1 MEIKIH
7 TIDNRKIAEIISDDT
22 VLQTVEDAV
31 DLIGNMSYQGF
42 DKLIIHEENIIPD
55 FFELK
60 NKIAGN
66 ILQKFSQ
73 YSMPLAIIGD
83 FEKYESKSLNDFI
96 FESNK
101 GKLINFVTTVEDGL
115 K

>member
-7 TIDNRKIAEIISDDT
+7 TINDRKIAEIISDNI

-42 DKLIIHEENIIPD
+42 DKLIIHEENIISD

-83 FEKYESKSLNDFI
+83 FEKYESKSPNDFI

-101 GKLINFVTTVEDGL
+101 GKQINFVTTVEDGL

>member
-1 MEIKIH
+1 MKIKIH
-7 TIDNRKIAEIISDDT
+7 TIDDRKIAEIISDDI

-42 DKLIIHEENIIPD
+42 DKLIIHEENMISD

-101 GKLINFVTTVEDGL
+101 GKQINFVTTVEDGL

>member
-7 TIDNRKIAEIISDDT
+7 TIDNRKIAEIISDNI

-42 DKLIIHEENIIPD
+42 DKLIIHEENMIPD

-101 GKLINFVTTVEDGL
+101 GSQINFVTNIEDGL

>member
-7 TIDNRKIAEIISDDT
+7 AIDNRKIAEIISDNI

-42 DKLIIHEENIIPD
+42 DKLIIHEENVIPD

-101 GKLINFVTTVEDGL
+101 GKQINFVTTIEDGL

>member
-7 TIDNRKIAEIISDDT
+7 TIDDRKIAEIISDNI

-31 DLIGNMSYQGF
+31 DLIGNMSYQRF
-42 DKLIIHEENIIPD
+42 DKLIIHEENMISD

-60 NKIAGN
+60 NKMAGN

-83 FEKYESKSLNDFI
+83 FGKYESKSLNDFI
-96 FESNK
+96 FESNR
-101 GKLINFVTTVEDGL
+101 GNQINFVTTIEDGL

>member
-7 TIDNRKIAEIISDDT
+7 TIDDRKIAEIISDNI

-101 GKLINFVTTVEDGL
+101 GKQINFVTTIEDGL

>member
-7 TIDNRKIAEIISDDT
+7 TIDNRKIAEIISDNI

-42 DKLIIHEENIIPD
+42 DKLIIHEENMIPD

-73 YSMPLAIIGD
+73 YSMPQRD
-83 FEKYESKSLNDFI
+83 RKS
-96 FESNK
+96 
-101 GKLINFVTTVEDGL
+101 VV
-115 K
+115 

>member
-7 TIDNRKIAEIISDDT
+7 TIDNRKIAEIISDDI

-42 DKLIIHEENIIPD
+42 DKLIIHEENMISD

-101 GKLINFVTTVEDGL
+101 GKQINFVTTVEDGL

>member
-7 TIDNRKIAEIISDDT
+7 TIDDRKIAEIISDNI

-42 DKLIIHEENIIPD
+42 DKLIIHEENMISD

>member
-7 TIDNRKIAEIISDDT
+7 TIDNRKIAEIISDDI

-42 DKLIIHEENIIPD
+42 DKLIIHEENMISD

-60 NKIAGN
+60 NKIAGD

-101 GKLINFVTTVEDGL
+101 GKQINFVTTVEDGL

>member
-7 TIDNRKIAEIISDDT
+7 TIDDRKIAEIISDNI

-31 DLIGNMSYQGF
+31 NLIGNMSYQGF
-42 DKLIIHEENIIPD
+42 DKLIIHEENIISD

-101 GKLINFVTTVEDGL
+101 GKQINFVTTIEDGL

>member
-1 MEIKIH
+1 
-7 TIDNRKIAEIISDDT
+7 
-22 VLQTVEDAV
+22 
-31 DLIGNMSYQGF
+31 MSYQGF
-42 DKLIIHEENIIPD
+42 DKLIIHEENMISD

-73 YSMPLAIIGD
+73 YSMLLAIIGD

-101 GKLINFVTTVEDGL
+101 GKQINFVTTVEDGL

>member
-7 TIDNRKIAEIISDDT
+7 TIDNRKIAEIISDDI

-42 DKLIIHEENIIPD
+42 DKLIIHEENMIPD

-101 GKLINFVTTVEDGL
+101 GKQINFVTTVEDGL

>member
-7 TIDNRKIAEIISDDT
+7 TINDRKIAEIISDDI

-42 DKLIIHEENIIPD
+42 DKLIIHEENIISD

-101 GKLINFVTTVEDGL
+101 GKQINFVTTIEDGL

>member
-7 TIDNRKIAEIISDDT
+7 TIDDRKIAEIISDNI

-42 DKLIIHEENIIPD
+42 DKLIIHEENMIPD

-101 GKLINFVTTVEDGL
+101 GKQINFVTTVEDGL

>member
-7 TIDNRKIAEIISDDT
+7 TIYNRKIAEIISDDI

-42 DKLIIHEENIIPD
+42 DKLIIHEENMIPD

-101 GKLINFVTTVEDGL
+101 GSQINFVTTIEDGL

>member
-7 TIDNRKIAEIISDDT
+7 TIDNRKIAEIISDNI

-42 DKLIIHEENIIPD
+42 DKLIIHEENMIPD

-101 GKLINFVTTVEDGL
+101 GKQINFVTTVEDGL

>member
-7 TIDNRKIAEIISDDT
+7 TIDDRKIAEIISDDT

>member
-7 TIDNRKIAEIISDDT
+7 TIDNRKIAEIISDDI

-42 DKLIIHEENIIPD
+42 DKLIIHEENMIPD

-101 GKLINFVTTVEDGL
+101 GNQINFVTTVEDGL

>member
-7 TIDNRKIAEIISDDT
+7 TIDDRKIAEIISDDI
-22 VLQTVEDAV
+22 VLQTVEDVV

>member
-7 TIDNRKIAEIISDDT
+7 TIDNRKIAEIISDDI
-22 VLQTVEDAV
+22 VLQTVENAV

-42 DKLIIHEENIIPD
+42 DKLIIHEENMISD

-96 FESNK
+96 LESNK
-101 GKLINFVTTVEDGL
+101 GKQINFVTTIEDGL

>member
-7 TIDNRKIAEIISDDT
+7 TIDNRKIAEIISDNF

-42 DKLIIHEENIIPD
+42 DKLIIHEENMIPD

-101 GKLINFVTTVEDGL
+101 GNQINFVTTVEDGL

>member
-7 TIDNRKIAEIISDDT
+7 TIDDRKIAEIISDNI

-42 DKLIIHEENIIPD
+42 DKLIIHEENMISD

-101 GKLINFVTTVEDGL
+101 GSQINFVTTIEDGL

>member
-7 TIDNRKIAEIISDDT
+7 TIDNRKSAEIISDDI

-42 DKLIIHEENIIPD
+42 DKLIIHEENMISD

-101 GKLINFVTTVEDGL
+101 GKQINFVTTVEDGL

>member
-7 TIDNRKIAEIISDDT
+7 TIDNRKIAEIISDNI

-42 DKLIIHEENIIPD
+42 DKLIIHEENIISD

-101 GKLINFVTTVEDGL
+101 GNQINFVTTIEDGL

>member
-7 TIDNRKIAEIISDDT
+7 TIDDRKIAEIISDNI

-42 DKLIIHEENIIPD
+42 DKLIIHEENIISD

-83 FEKYESKSLNDFI
+83 FEKYESKSLI
-96 FESNK
+96 
-101 GKLINFVTTVEDGL
+101 EDGL

>member
-7 TIDNRKIAEIISDDT
+7 TIDDRKIAEIISANI

-42 DKLIIHEENIIPD
+42 DKLIIHEENIISD

-73 YSMPLAIIGD
+73 YSMLLAIIGD

-101 GKLINFVTTVEDGL
+101 GKQINFVTTVEDGL

>member
-7 TIDNRKIAEIISDDT
+7 TIDNRKIAEIISDDI

-42 DKLIIHEENIIPD
+42 DKLIIHEENMISD

-101 GKLINFVTTVEDGL
+101 GSQINFVTTIEDGL

>member
-7 TIDNRKIAEIISDDT
+7 TIDDRKIAEIISDDI

-42 DKLIIHEENIIPD
+42 DKLIIHEENIISD

-73 YSMPLAIIGD
+73 YSMLLAIIGD

-101 GKLINFVTTVEDGL
+101 GKQINFVTTVEDGL

>member
-1 MEIKIH
+1 MEIKIY
-7 TIDNRKIAEIISDDT
+7 TIDNRKIAEIISDDV

-42 DKLIIHEENIIPD
+42 DKLIIHEENMISD

-101 GKLINFVTTVEDGL
+101 GKQINFVTTIEDGL

>member
-7 TIDNRKIAEIISDDT
+7 TIDNRKIAEIISDNI

-42 DKLIIHEENIIPD
+42 DKLIIHEENMIPD

-83 FEKYESKSLNDFI
+83 FEKYESESLNDFI

-101 GKLINFVTTVEDGL
+101 GKQINFVTTIEDGL

>member
-7 TIDNRKIAEIISDDT
+7 TIDNRKIAEIISDNI

-31 DLIGNMSYQGF
+31 DLIGNMSYQRF
-42 DKLIIHEENIIPD
+42 DKLIIHEENIISD

-101 GKLINFVTTVEDGL
+101 GNQINFVTTVEDGL

>member
-7 TIDNRKIAEIISDDT
+7 TINDRKIAEIISDDI

-42 DKLIIHEENIIPD
+42 DKLIIHEENIISD

-83 FEKYESKSLNDFI
+83 FEKYESKS
-96 FESNK
+96 
-101 GKLINFVTTVEDGL
+101 NF
-115 K
+115 KRNYKRCRKKR

>member
-7 TIDNRKIAEIISDDT
+7 TIDDRKIAEIISDNI

-42 DKLIIHEENIIPD
+42 DKLIIHEENMISD

-60 NKIAGN
+60 NKMAGN

-101 GKLINFVTTVEDGL
+101 GKQINFVTTIEDGL

>member
-7 TIDNRKIAEIISDDT
+7 TIDDRKIAEIISDNI

-42 DKLIIHEENIIPD
+42 DKLIIHEENMISD

-101 GKLINFVTTVEDGL
+101 GKQINFVTTIEDGL

>member
-7 TIDNRKIAEIISDDT
+7 TIDDRKIAEIISDNI

-42 DKLIIHEENIIPD
+42 DKLIIHEENIISD

-83 FEKYESKSLNDFI
+83 FEKYESKSLNDII

-101 GKLINFVTTVEDGL
+101 GNQINFVTTVEDGL

>member
-7 TIDNRKIAEIISDDT
+7 MIDDRKIAEIISDDI

-42 DKLIIHEENIIPD
+42 DKLIIHEENMISD

-60 NKIAGN
+60 NKIAGD

-101 GKLINFVTTVEDGL
+101 GKQINFVTTVEDGL

>member
-7 TIDNRKIAEIISDDT
+7 TIDNRKIAEIISDNI

-42 DKLIIHEENIIPD
+42 DKLIIHEENMISD

-83 FEKYESKSLNDFI
+83 FEKYQSKSLNDFI

-101 GKLINFVTTVEDGL
+101 GKQINFVTTIEDGL

>member
-7 TIDNRKIAEIISDDT
+7 TIDDRKIAEIISDNI
-22 VLQTVEDAV
+22 VLQTVEDVV

-42 DKLIIHEENIIPD
+42 DKLIIHEENMIPD

-101 GKLINFVTTVEDGL
+101 GNQINFVTTVEDGL